1 MKSPRQQGIF
11 VFKKAFDYRD
21 DGSMVVQ
28 LLILKW
34 QPAKSAHKQ
43 ISSMHTES
51 NHALNKNSIIKAL
64 FDPVCIN
71 EICL

>member
-1 MKSPRQQGIF
+1 
-11 VFKKAFDYRD
+11 
-21 DGSMVVQ
+21 MVVQ

-51 NHALNKNSIIKAL
+51 NHALDKNPIIKA
-64 FDPVCIN
+64 
-71 EICL
+71 

>member
-34 QPAKSAHKQ
+34 HQPAKSAHKQ

-51 NHALNKNSIIKAL
+51 NHALDKNPIIKA
-64 FDPVCIN
+64 
-71 EICL
+71 